1 MLQELQIQ
9 SREGAHQRRH
19 VVFENPVGLGDSSAG
34 KVLACKCK
42 RRDLS
47 PLNPC
52 EKPGAEVCKR
62 QLSGSGDWWGPGLT
76 GRQSYLAMGSRLV
89 RERNKVDPVS

>member
-19 VVFENPVGLGDSSAG
+19 VVLRIQWAWEIAQLVKYWHVSVSIGTSE
-34 KVLACKCK
+34 
-42 RRDLS
+42 LS

-52 EKPGAEVCKR
+52 EKPGAEVCKH

-76 GRQSYLAMGSRLV
+76 GRQSHLAMGSRLV
-89 RERNKVDPVS
+89 R